1 MWVSFDFMEKKQSQ
15 IEKNELILK
24 KLGARLKEYRLK
36 KGFKS
41 AEAASNHYE
50 INRVQYARY
59 ESGKNIEFL
68 TLIEL
73 LNKMN
78 VSVSEFFSEGFDN

>member
-1 MWVSFDFMEKKQSQ
+1 MEKELSRL
-15 IEKNELILK
+15 EKNEVILK
-24 KLGARLKEYRLK
+24 KLGARLKQYRVK

-50 INRVQYARY
+50 VNRVQYARY

-68 TLIEL
+68 TLMEL
-73 LNKMN
+73 LEKMN
-78 VSVSEFFSEGFDN
+78 VSAAEFFSEGF